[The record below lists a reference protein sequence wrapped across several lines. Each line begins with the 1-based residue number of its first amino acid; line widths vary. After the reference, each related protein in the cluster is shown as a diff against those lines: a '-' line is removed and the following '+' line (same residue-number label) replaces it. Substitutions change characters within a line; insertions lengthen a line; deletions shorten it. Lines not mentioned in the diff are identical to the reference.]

1 MRGVCRFRMRGSLVC
16 EKNVKNP
23 KVKRLITSN
32 VTFDLSAAIQVNT
45 DCFLAIAQQFQIP
58 VITYS
63 YCSFWPWT
71 PASLGNP
78 DNPSYI
84 PILLAQS
91 SNKISFFERFS
102 STFWYSF
109 HHVHPPI
116 PMNAPEC
123 RIAKQRFGESLP
135 ALPLLA
141 GNTTLMLVNN
151 HFISNGP
158 SPLVPGVTVVPRTHF
173 KPTKKLP

>member
-1 MRGVCRFRMRGSLVC
+1 MRGVCRFGMRGSLVC

-32 VTFDLSAAIQVNT
+32 VTFDLSAANQFNT

-63 YCSFWPWT
+63 HCSLWQWT
-71 PASLGNP
+71 SASLGNP

-84 PILLAQS
+84 PILFAQS

-102 STFWYSF
+102 SAFWYSL
-109 HHVHPPI
+109 HHAHPPLQ
-116 PMNAPEC
+116 MKAPE
-123 RIAKQRFGESLP
+123 RRTAKQRFGESLP
-135 ALPLLA
+135 ALSLLA
-141 GNTTLMLVNN
+141 RNTTLMLVNN

-158 SPLVPGVTVVPRTHF
+158 SPLVPGVTAVARINF
-173 KPTKKLP
+173 KQTNKLP

>member
-1 MRGVCRFRMRGSLVC
+1 MRCLQIWYEGQFSVR
-16 EKNVKNP
+16 KNVKYP

-32 VTFDLSAAIQVNT
+32 VTFDLSATNQFNT

-84 PILLAQS
+84 PVLFAQS
-91 SNKISFFERFS
+91 TNKMSFFERFS

-109 HHVHPPI
+109 HHVHPPL
-116 PMNAPEC
+116 PMNAPER

-135 ALPLLA
+135 ALCLLA
-141 GNTTLMLVNN
+141 RNTALMLVNN

-158 SPLVPGVTVVPRTHF
+158 SPLVLGVNLVARIHF